1 MWMWGMCC
9 TWTWFWRFPLIQVA
23 ASTSLAEEVLGN
35 LGTVKSF
42 AMEEEEVA
50 RYKSSLDTAASA
62 YSRLGLGIGVFT
74 AASALATNG

>member
-1 MWMWGMCC
+1 
-9 TWTWFWRFPLIQVA
+9 
-23 ASTSLAEEVLGN
+23 
-35 LGTVKSF
+35 
-42 AMEEEEVA
+42 MEEEEVA